1 MRGLC
6 AHLSSLQ
13 FPPLRQSTSQRA
25 SLLVTI
31 TTSQGGLS
39 SPGIDGDSLGVSK
52 PESQAGKRVAV
63 GVSSLLS
70 GPWAGPSPLMA
81 SHDPGRPLPSTGSSP
96 RDHRRP
102 GGRKSP
108 AKPAWP
114 ASSALDRW
122 LQQPASAL
130 EGTRGRTSAA
140 LAPAPNSCCPRRE
153 GSLPVTILCSTDR
166 GSPRAAVRIR

>member
-1 MRGLC
+1 MY

-13 FPPLRQSTSQRA
+13 FPPLPQCTSQRA

-52 PESQAGKRVAV
+52 SESQAGKSN
-63 GVSSLLS
+63 GCWGGSSLLG

-81 SHDPGRPLPSTGSSP
+81 SHGPGRPLPSTGSSP

-102 GGRKSP
+102 GVGEEELGQGCL
-108 AKPAWP
+108 
-114 ASSALDRW
+114 AS
-122 LQQPASAL
+122 LQCPGQVATA
-130 EGTRGRTSAA
+130 TSI
-140 LAPAPNSCCPRRE
+140 CPRRDQ
-153 GSLPVTILCSTDR
+153 GQD
-166 GSPRAAVRIR
+166 